1 LDISGS
7 PGLQPKSYHRS
18 TVEFTARQQSGADR
32 YSLSQPLLQAPAS
45 AGEKD
50 RLRNMADAFEVKNS
64 SPVAGMR
71 LALIDDVVTTGATAR
86 AATSSLLK
94 AGAQSVDIW
103 CIARTGWHIEAA

>member
-1 LDISGS
+1 
-7 PGLQPKSYHRS
+7 
-18 TVEFTARQQSGADR
+18 
-32 YSLSQPLLQAPAS
+32 
-45 AGEKD
+45 
-50 RLRNMADAFEVKNS
+50 
-64 SPVAGMR
+64 MR